1 MEDLYVE
8 NFFHRQTASILDTD
22 RQEKPV
28 EVISEEAISQI
39 HFHLRV
45 LKEEV
50 SKQLKETPPFPLML
64 DKLEKAIFSQNENE
78 ALIVLDDLEEF
89 LDLQYLP
96 NI

>member
-8 NFFHRQTASILDTD
+8 NFFHRQTASLTD
-22 RQEKPV
+22 AGRQDAPV
-28 EVISEEAISQI
+28 EVISEEASSQI

-45 LKEEV
+45 LKEEI

-64 DKLEKAIFSQNENE
+64 EKLEKAIFSQNVDE
-78 ALIVLDDLEEF
+78 ALIVLEDLEEF

-96 NI
+96 KV